1 MIARDPVRI
10 TAIGCAVLAAGAL
23 ALAPFVSVPVAAG
36 LSAGLLLGSLNH
48 VLARRAL
55 GSALNFGASSVL
67 RLGLISILAVGLG
80 LLLGVPWAP
89 LAGVAAAQVVLAAA
103 STWMSF
109 QR

>member
-1 MIARDPVRI
+1 MTRDPVRM
-10 TAIGCAVLAAGAL
+10 TALGCAVLAAGAL
-23 ALAPFVSVPVAAG
+23 ALAPFISVPVAAG

-55 GSALNFGASSVL
+55 GSGLSFGASSVL

-89 LAGVAAAQVVLAAA
+89 LAGVAAAQVVLAATATWA
-103 STWMSF
+103 SIG
-109 QR
+109 Q